1 VSEARETERDGTLI
15 LAEPV
20 KRPDVLDVLIVGG
33 GPFGTAAAFRA
44 KELGLA
50 ALVIDYDDLMKRIR
64 DYAKDKQILPD
75 YGGGDRMQFPK
86 GGPLVAKLHFKP
98 IDKDRMCVEWKAL
111 YREHSIP
118 AQVGV
123 ELTGLE
129 REGEAWNAVAWNHNL
144 KSQQKYRAKHV
155 VLAFGRG
162 VPRRLDIPGD
172 VAGLAFALTDPG
184 SYVGEPVCV
193 IGGGT
198 SAGEA
203 VIAIS
208 NAKATAN
215 DPSAVYWSYRGDKM
229 PKVSRALAD
238 VFFEA
243 FMGNGNVRYLPSSDP
258 VAMLDSNGQPH
269 LSLRTSRLVAAGKPA
284 ETTQL
289 EFAKSFC
296 IACIGEDI
304 PEALLTD
311 VGVPLVAGGPT
322 NKSRP
327 VVTPLLET
335 RQPNVYLAGDILSP
349 AYFETNDFARDPS
362 KFLEVKRRGNIKA
375 AMRDGVLVVEVIA
388 QKLAGRVQIDVKL
401 EFEEH
406 EAEAESAPP
415 PTPAGPEP
423 PKSLVAPKNVTAPAP
438 AIAPKSVMMPALT
451 PKSVAEAAG
460 AIAPAL
466 AATRPI
472 AAQAPASCALVSI
485 LPSGVEA
492 NEYPLKTDGST
503 SVGRNADVSFPQ
515 DPALSDVHVVIVA
528 TGGKYVLQDQATE
541 AGVLFQS
548 DLERSLEL
556 DRGAVIRAGR
566 QWLVVGDRKRANTVV
581 HYNESGQRIAQ
592 FELKEGPTVVGRQSP
607 DVTIAPD
614 DGSLS
619 RRHFSLTYKGGT
631 VVMKDLGSA
640 NGTQVR
646 VSAPM
651 RLRDGDRIM
660 LGQQVLE
667 FRDDRKIV
675 QPATNVSIDT
685 SAGIPREA
693 LLQSVSAS
701 AVKPAA
707 AAAAPAAATPA
718 AASPAAAK
726 GADAAPG
733 VYFEGLKKLA
743 PCTAGQTI
751 CEAAEKSGIK
761 LEADCHQGVC
771 GMDPVKVLSGGE
783 YLNAIGGTERSTL
796 EDLCSVEPGPY
807 RLACMARV
815 SGPVKVEVV
824 KQ

>member
-15 LAEPV
+15 LLEPV
-20 KRPDVLDVLIVGG
+20 KLPDVLDVLIVGG

-144 KSQQKYRAKHV
+144 KSQRNYRAKHV

-172 VAGLAFALTDPG
+172 VAGLAFALSDPS

-208 NAKATAN
+208 NAKASAN

-258 VAMLDSNGQPH
+258 VAMLDSDGQPH
-269 LSLRTSRLVAAGKPA
+269 LSLRTSRLVAPGKPA

-304 PEALLTD
+304 PEALLTG

-322 NKSRP
+322 NKTRP

-349 AYFETNDFARDPS
+349 AYFETTDFSRDPS

-401 EFEEH
+401 EFEEQ
-406 EAEAESAPP
+406 EPEPAAPE
-415 PTPAGPEP
+415 TASPEP
-423 PKSLVAPKNVTAPAP
+423 PKSIVAQKSVTAPAP
-438 AIAPKSVMMPALT
+438 AIAPKSVMMPAIT

-460 AIAPAL
+460 AIVPAL
-466 AATRPI
+466 AATKPM
-472 AAQAPASCALVSI
+472 AAQAQASCALVSI

-515 DPALSDVHVVIVA
+515 DPALSDVHIVIVA

-548 DLERSLEL
+548 DLERSVEL

-566 QWLVVGDRKRANTVV
+566 QWLVVGDRRRANTVV

-592 FELKEGPTVVGRQSP
+592 FELKEGATVVGRQSP

-619 RRHFSLTYKGGT
+619 RRHFSLTYKIGS

-675 QPATNVSIDT
+675 QPGTSISIDT
-685 SAGIPREA
+685 SAAIPREA
-693 LLQSVSAS
+693 LLQAVSAV
-701 AVKPAA
+701 AVKPATM
-707 AAAAPAAATPA
+707 AAAP
-718 AASPAAAK
+718 ASPAAAK
-726 GADAAPG
+726 SADAGPG

-751 CEAAEKSGIK
+751 CEAAEKAGIK

-771 GMDPVKVLSGGE
+771 GMDPVKVLSGAE
-783 YLNAIGGTERSTL
+783 HLNAIGGTERSTL

-807 RLACMARV
+807 RLACMARI
-815 SGPVKVEVV
+815 SGPVKVDIV

>member
-1 VSEARETERDGTLI
+1 MTESRETERDGRLI

-20 KRPDVLDVLIVGG
+20 NLPDVLDVLIVGG

-111 YREHSIP
+111 YREHGVP

-123 ELTGLE
+123 ELTSLE
-129 REGEAWNAVAWNHNL
+129 RDGDVWNAVTWNHNL
-144 KSQQKYRAKHV
+144 KSEQIFKARHV

-172 VAGLAFALTDPG
+172 VAGLAFALSDPAM
-184 SYVGEPVCV
+184 YVGEPVCV

-208 NAKATAN
+208 NAKAAAN
-215 DPSAVYWSYRGDKM
+215 DSSCVYWSYRGDKM

-243 FMGNGNVRYLPSSDP
+243 FMGNGNIRYLPSSEP
-258 VAMLDSNGQPH
+258 VAMLDDNGRSF
-269 LSLRTSRLVAAGKPA
+269 LSLRTSRVAVAGKPA

-289 EFAKSFC
+289 EFSKTFC

-304 PEALLTD
+304 PEALLTRI
-311 VGVPLVAGGPT
+311 GVPLVAGGPS
-322 NKSRP
+322 NKTRP

-349 AYFETNDFARDPS
+349 AYFETTDFARDPS
-362 KFLEVKRRGNIKA
+362 TFVEVKRRGNIKA
-375 AMRDGVLVVEVIA
+375 AMRDGVLVADVIA
-388 QKLAGRVQIDVKL
+388 QKLAGRVKIDVQL
-401 EFEEH
+401 EFEPGDG
-406 EAEAESAPP
+406 EAAPP
-415 PTPAGPEP
+415 PVAEP
-423 PKSLVAPKNVTAPAP
+423 RQASI
-438 AIAPKSVMMPALT
+438 IAASGIGPKSVMMPAIT
-451 PKSVAEAAG
+451 PKSVAEAASG
-460 AIAPAL
+460 VAAAPPPPPT
-466 AATRPI
+466 AAAPI
-472 AAQAPASCALVSI
+472 ASCSLVSI

-492 NEYPLKTDGST
+492 NEYPLKPEGAT

-515 DPALSDVHVVIVA
+515 DQSLSDVHAVITV
-528 TGGKYVLQDQATE
+528 TGGKYILQDQGSE

-548 DLERSLEL
+548 DVERAIDL

-566 QWLVVGDRKRANTVV
+566 QWLVVGDRKRPNAVV
-581 HYNESGQRIAQ
+581 HYNEAGQCITQ
-592 FELKEGPTVVGRQSP
+592 FELKEGTTVIGRQSP
-607 DVTIAPD
+607 DRTIAPE

-619 RRHFSLTYKGGT
+619 RRHLSLTFKGGV

-646 VSAPM
+646 VTRPM
-651 RLRDGDRIM
+651 RLRDGDRIL

-675 QPATNVSIDT
+675 KPPTVVSLETN
-685 SAGIPREA
+685 AGVPLDA
-693 LLQSVSAS
+693 LQKSV
-701 AVKPAA
+701 
-707 AAAAPAAATPA
+707 AAAAPSAG
-718 AASPAAAK
+718 AS
-726 GADAAPG
+726 ADTTVG
-733 VYFEGLKKLA
+733 VFFEGPNQLA
-743 PCTAGQTI
+743 PCAPGQTI
-751 CEAAEKSGIK
+751 CEAADKAGIA

-771 GMDPVKVLSGGE
+771 GMDPVKILSGAE
-783 YLNAIGGTERSTL
+783 QLNAIGGTERSTL
-796 EDLCSVEPGPY
+796 EDLCSLEPGPY

-815 SGPVKVEVV
+815 SGRVKVAVV

>member
-1 VSEARETERDGTLI
+1 VSEVRETARDGTLL
-15 LAEPV
+15 LAQPV
-20 KRPDVLDVLIVGG
+20 TLPDVLDVLIVGG

-44 KELGLA
+44 KELGLS

-86 GGPLVAKLHFKP
+86 GGPLVAQLHFKP
-98 IDKDRMCVEWKAL
+98 IDKDRMCVEWKRF
-111 YREHSIP
+111 YKEHSIP

-129 REGEAWNAVAWNHNL
+129 RFGEVWHAVAWNHNL
-144 KSQQKYRAKHV
+144 KAEQNYQAKHV

-172 VAGLAFALTDPG
+172 VAGLAFALSDPAA
-184 SYVGEPVCV
+184 YVGEPVCV

-208 NAKATAN
+208 NAKASAN

-269 LSLRTSRLVAAGKPA
+269 LSLRTSRLVAPGRPA

-289 EFAKSFC
+289 EFSKAFC

-304 PEALLTD
+304 PEALLASI
-311 VGVPLVAGGPT
+311 GVPLVAGGPN

-349 AYFETNDFARDPS
+349 AYFETTDFTSDPS

-375 AMRDGVLVVEVIA
+375 AMRDGVFVAEVIA

-406 EAEAESAPP
+406 EAEA
-415 PTPAGPEP
+415 PAVPATAAPEP
-423 PKSLVAPKNVTAPAP
+423 PKSIIAPKNVTAPSP
-438 AIAPKSVMMPALT
+438 AVAPKSVMMPAIT

-460 AIAPAL
+460 VIAPEQ
-466 AATRPI
+466 AATRPVPV
-472 AAQAPASCALVSI
+472 AAPAPCALVSI

-492 NEYPLKTDGST
+492 NEYPLKPDGAT
-503 SVGRNADVSFPQ
+503 SVGRSGDVSFPQ
-515 DPALSDVHVVIVA
+515 DPALSDVHVVIAA
-528 TGGKYVLQDQATE
+528 TEGKYFLQDQGTE

-548 DLERSLEL
+548 NLERSIELE
-556 DRGAVIRAGR
+556 RGAVIRAGR
-566 QWLVVGDRKRANTVV
+566 QWLVVGDRRRPNTVV
-581 HYNESGQRIAQ
+581 HYNEGGQRIAQ
-592 FELKEGPTVVGRQSP
+592 FELKEGTTVVGRQSP
-607 DVTIAPD
+607 DITIAPD

-646 VSAPM
+646 VSTPM

-675 QPATNVSIDT
+675 QPPTNVSIV
-685 SAGIPREA
+685 SSVVGIPA
-693 LLQSVSAS
+693 MQPSA
-701 AVKPAA
+701 AIPAAKPAA
-707 AAAAPAAATPA
+707 APAAAAPAAAPA
-718 AASPAAAK
+718 APGPS
-726 GADAAPG
+726 ADAAAPG
-733 VYFEGLKKLA
+733 VFFEGLNKLA
-743 PCTAGQTI
+743 PCAAGQTI
-751 CEAAEKSGIK
+751 CEAAEKNGIK

-783 YLNAIGGTERSTL
+783 HLNAIGGTERSTL
-796 EDLCSVEPGPY
+796 EDLCSVEPGPF

-815 SGPVKVEVV
+815 SGPVKVAVI

>member
-1 VSEARETERDGTLI
+1 MSEVRETARDGTLI

-20 KRPDVLDVLIVGG
+20 TLPDVLDVLIVGG

-44 KELGLA
+44 KELGLS

-98 IDKDRMCVEWKAL
+98 IDKDRMCVDWKAL

-129 REGEAWNAVAWNHNL
+129 RFGEGWNAVAWNHNL
-144 KSQQKYRAKHV
+144 KAERNYQAKHV

-172 VAGLAFALTDPG
+172 VAGLAFALSDPAM
-184 SYVGEPVCV
+184 YVGEPVCV

-208 NAKATAN
+208 NAKAAAN
-215 DPSAVYWSYRGDKM
+215 DPSSVYWSYRGDKM

-258 VAMLDSNGQPH
+258 VAMLESNAQPH
-269 LSLRTSRLVAAGKPA
+269 LSLRTSRLVAPGKPA

-289 EFAKSFC
+289 EFSKSFC

-304 PEALLTD
+304 PEALLAS
-311 VGVPLVAGGPT
+311 VGVPLVAGGPN

-349 AYFETNDFARDPS
+349 AYFETTDFTSDPS

-375 AMRDGVLVVEVIA
+375 AMRDGVFVTEVIA
-388 QKLAGRVQIDVKL
+388 QKLAGRTQIDVRL

-406 EAEAESAPP
+406 EEEAPVPVSA
-415 PTPAGPEP
+415 TAGPEP
-423 PKSLVAPKNVTAPAP
+423 PKSSIAPKNVTAPTP
-438 AIAPKSVMMPALT
+438 AVAPKSVMMPAVT

-460 AIAPAL
+460 VVAPA
-466 AATRPI
+466 APEVTRPV
-472 AAQAPASCALVSI
+472 AAAKASCSLVSI

-492 NEYPLKTDGST
+492 NEFPLKAEGPT

-515 DPALSDVHVVIVA
+515 DPALADVHVVIA
-528 TGGKYVLQDQATE
+528 SAGGRYTLQDQGTE

-548 DLERSLEL
+548 NLERALEL

-566 QWLVVGDRKRANTVV
+566 QWLVVGDRRRANTVV
-581 HYNESGQRIAQ
+581 HYNENGQRIAQ
-592 FELKEGPTVVGRQSP
+592 FELKEGTTVVGRQSP
-607 DVTIAPD
+607 DITIAPD

-619 RRHFSLTYKGGT
+619 RRHFSLTYKIGT

-667 FRDDRKIV
+667 FRDDQKIV
-675 QPATNVSIDT
+675 QPPTKVSLA
-685 SAGIPREA
+685 SVVIPREA
-693 LLQSVSAS
+693 LQQSAAPP
-701 AVKPAA
+701 AVKPAATPAAPSPAA
-707 AAAAPAAATPA
+707 AAAAPAK
-718 AASPAAAK
+718 S
-726 GADAAPG
+726 ADAAAPG
-733 VYFEGLKKLA
+733 VFFEGLNKLA
-743 PCTAGQTI
+743 PAVAGQTI
-751 CEAAEKSGIK
+751 CEAAEKAGIK

-783 YLNAIGGTERSTL
+783 HLNAIGGTERSTL

-815 SGPVKVEVV
+815 SGPVKIAVV

>member
-1 VSEARETERDGTLI
+1 MTEARETERDGTVI
-15 LAEPV
+15 LAQPV
-20 KRPDVLDVLIVGG
+20 KLPDVLDVLIVGG

-86 GGPLVAKLHFKP
+86 GGPLVAELYFKP
-98 IDKDRMCVEWKAL
+98 IDKDRMCVEWKSL
-111 YREHSIP
+111 YRRHSIP

-129 REGEAWNAVAWNHNL
+129 RNGEVWTAQAWNHNL
-144 KSQQKYRAKHV
+144 KSEQSYRAKHV

-172 VAGLAFALTDPG
+172 VAGLAFALSDAAA
-184 SYVGEPVCV
+184 YVGEPVCV

-208 NAKATAN
+208 NAKTAAN
-215 DPSAVYWSYRGDKM
+215 DPSSVYWSYRGDKM

-258 VAMLDSNGQPH
+258 VAMLDSNGVPH
-269 LSLRTSRLVAAGKPA
+269 LSLRTSRLVAPGKPA

-289 EFAKSFC
+289 EFSKGFC

-304 PEALLTD
+304 PEALLKA
-311 VGVPLVAGGPT
+311 VGVPLVAGGPN
-322 NKSRP
+322 NKTRP

-349 AYFETNDFARDPS
+349 AYFETTDFTRDPS
-362 KFLEVKRRGNIKA
+362 KFLEVKRRGNVKA
-375 AMRDGVLVVEVIA
+375 AMRDGVFVSEVIA
-388 QKLAGRVQIDVKL
+388 QKLSGRVQIDVRL

-406 EAEAESAPP
+406 EAEPAAPA
-415 PTPAGPEP
+415 TAAPEP
-423 PKSLVAPKNVTAPAP
+423 PKSIIAPKHVTAPAQVAPMSVMIP
-438 AIAPKSVMMPALT
+438 AIT

-460 AIAPAL
+460 VIAAPPAP
-466 AATRPI
+466 TKPI
-472 AAQAPASCALVSI
+472 AAQVPCALVSI

-492 NEYPLKTDGST
+492 NEYPLKPEGAT

-515 DPALSDVHVVIVA
+515 DPALSDVHVVIAV
-528 TGGKYVLQDQATE
+528 TDGKYILQEQGTE

-548 DLERSLEL
+548 NIERSTEL

-581 HYNESGQRIAQ
+581 HYNEAGHRITQ
-592 FELKEGPTVVGRQSP
+592 FELKEGTTVVGRQSP
-607 DVTIAPD
+607 DITIAPD

-619 RRHFSLTYKGGT
+619 RRHFSLTFKGGT

-675 QPATNVSIDT
+675 QPATNVSLDT
-685 SAGIPREA
+685 SVGVPREA
-693 LLQSVSAS
+693 VQQSVA
-701 AVKPAA
+701 AAALKPAAAPAAPAPAA
-707 AAAAPAAATPA
+707 AAAAAAPGK
-718 AASPAAAK
+718 S
-726 GADAAPG
+726 ADGAAPG
-733 VYFEGLKKLA
+733 VFFEGLNKLA
-743 PCTAGQTI
+743 PCMAGQTI
-751 CEAAEKSGIK
+751 FEAAEKNGIK

-783 YLNAIGGTERSTL
+783 HLNAIGGTERSTL

-815 SGPVKVEVV
+815 SGAVKVAVV

>member
-1 VSEARETERDGTLI
+1 MSEVRETARDGTLI
-15 LAEPV
+15 LTQPV
-20 KRPDVLDVLIVGG
+20 QLPDVLDVLIVGG

-98 IDKDRMCVEWKAL
+98 IDKDRMCVDWKAL
-111 YREHSIP
+111 YRDNSVP

-123 ELTGLE
+123 ELTALE
-129 REGEAWNAVAWNHNL
+129 REGDIWDAVAWNHNL
-144 KSQQKYRAKHV
+144 KSEQHYKARHV

-172 VAGLAFALTDPG
+172 VAGLAFALTDPVV
-184 SYVGEPVCV
+184 YVGEPVCV

-208 NAKATAN
+208 NAKSAAN

-258 VAMLDSNGQPH
+258 VAMLDSDGQPH
-269 LSLRTSRLVAAGKPA
+269 LSLRTSRVVAPGRPA

-304 PEALLTD
+304 PEALLTR

-327 VVTPLLET
+327 LVSPLLET

-349 AYFETNDFARDPS
+349 AYFETTDFSGDPS

-375 AMRDGVLVVEVIA
+375 AMRDGVFVTEVIA
-388 QKLAGRVQIDVKL
+388 QKLAGKVQIDVKL
-401 EFEEH
+401 EFEED
-406 EAEAESAPP
+406 EPEPAAPAAAPP
-415 PTPAGPEP
+415 IAGPEP
-423 PKSLVAPKNVTAPAP
+423 PKSIVAPKNVTAPQP
-438 AIAPKSVMMPALT
+438 AIAPKSVMMPAIT

-460 AIAPAL
+460 VIAPAQ
-466 AATRPI
+466 AATMAI
-472 AAQAPASCALVSI
+472 AVEKASCALVSI

-492 NEYPLKTDGST
+492 NEYPLKNDGAT
-503 SVGRNADVSFPQ
+503 SVGRSAEISFPQ
-515 DPALSDVHVVIVA
+515 DPALSDVHVVIAVTA
-528 TGGKYVLQDQATE
+528 GKYILQDQGTE

-548 DLERSLEL
+548 DLERSIEL
-556 DRGAVIRAGR
+556 DRGAVVRAGR
-566 QWLVVGDRKRANTVV
+566 QWLVVGDRKRANSVV
-581 HYNESGQRIAQ
+581 HYNESGQRIGQ
-592 FELKEGPTVVGRQSP
+592 FDLKDGTTVVGRQSP
-607 DVTIAPD
+607 DVTISPE

-619 RRHFSLTYKGGT
+619 RRHFSLTYKGAA
-631 VVMKDLGSA
+631 VVLKDLGSA
-640 NGTQVR
+640 NGTQLR

-667 FRDDRKIV
+667 FRDDRKTV
-675 QPATNVSIDT
+675 QPPTSVSIVST
-685 SAGIPREA
+685 PGITLA
-693 LLQSVSAS
+693 TLQQQAVSAAAKS
-701 AVKPAA
+701 AAPAA
-707 AAAAPAAATPA
+707 PAAAPAPAAAAPAKSAEA
-718 AASPAAAK
+718 
-726 GADAAPG
+726 GAPG
-733 VYFEGLKKLA
+733 VFFEGMNKLA
-743 PCTAGQTI
+743 PCAAGQTI
-751 CEAAEKSGIK
+751 CEAAEKAGIK

-783 YLNAIGGTERSTL
+783 HLNAIGGTERSTL

-815 SGPVKVEVV
+815 SGPVKVTVV